1 MTLSANSNSAP
12 FAHKRYLHRSGDML
26 TAPEIMD
33 RIRMGQSAEPPIT
46 LLVIPAP
53 KRRSR

>member
-1 MTLSANSNSAP
+1 MLSANSNSAP

-53 KRRSR
+53 RRRSR